1 MDLKVKLA
9 ELEGLPASQQKVTLR
24 GKALEDDQPLSS
36 YQLSDK
42 ALLMLIR
49 VAGKEG
55 GGGTSA
61 VATASASTTAEKKQD
76 AAPAVRKLCVG
87 NCGFYGSAEQEDM
100 CSKCFKQTMQKKK
113 EMAATEALKADAEK
127 KKAAVVPEQVIVVE
141 QTDFEKCWCCEKK
154 IGLLGFSCKCGYKFC
169 GLHRVPESHHC
180 VVDYKRTD
188 RKKLEAANPKLE
200 SQKLTKI

>member
-1 MDLKVKLA
+1 MKLA

-49 VAGKEG
+49 VAGKDS
-55 GGGTSA
+55 GTAA
-61 VATASASTTAEKKQD
+61 VASAAAPSSSSSSSEKKSE

-87 NCGFYGSAEQEDM
+87 GCGFYGSAEQDDM
-100 CSKCFKQTMQKKK
+100 CSKCYKQMEQKKK
-113 EMAATEALKADAEK
+113 ETAATEALKAEAEK
-127 KKAAVVPEQVIVVE
+127 KKLTAVPEQVIVVE

-154 IGLLGFSCKCGYKFC
+154 IGLLGFGCKCGYKFC
-169 GLHRVPESHHC
+169 GLHRVPETHHC
-180 VVDYKRTD
+180 QIDYKRTD

-200 SQKLTKI
+200 SQKLNKI